1 LQTLYREG
9 PEKREFGSDFKSHST
24 STCTSGAAGVQQ
36 HEESNSTNLPD
47 FLSEDYVLANVLNDI
62 TNYEAH
68 QNSVCINACYITI
81 LFNQIIIEYL
91 HC

>member
-1 LQTLYREG
+1 LL
-9 PEKREFGSDFKSHST
+9 
-24 STCTSGAAGVQQ
+24 CTAAGVQQ

-68 QNSVCINACYITI
+68 QNSVPVWRLFIRFPGFSIATITP
-81 LFNQIIIEYL
+81 ED
-91 HC
+91 HA